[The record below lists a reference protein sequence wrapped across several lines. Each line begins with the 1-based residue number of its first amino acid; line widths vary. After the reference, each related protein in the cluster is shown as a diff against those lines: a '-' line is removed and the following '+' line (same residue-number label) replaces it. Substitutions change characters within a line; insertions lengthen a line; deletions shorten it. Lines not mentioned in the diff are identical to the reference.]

1 MTSQDLPIVLTE
13 DTLSPDDKII
23 IDNII
28 TGLES
33 LGSPD
38 LSICKKY
45 KITQIPKGY
54 MISVKLPSQDTFEVT
69 LDDLIFLQS
78 INPTRIENI
87 SIGRCTKQAN
97 HVELFIRVLNASQRI
112 MVQSRVSFCHAI
124 RKRRFE
130 EID

>member
-1 MTSQDLPIVLTE
+1 MTDTQDLIIITDDNLPQ
-13 DTLSPDDKII
+13 DDKVI
-23 IDNII
+23 IDNIV
-28 TGLES
+28 TALES

-38 LSICKKY
+38 FPICKKY

-54 MISVKLPSQDTFEVT
+54 MINVKLPLQDVFEIT

-87 SIGRCTKQAN
+87 SIGRCSKTSSSI
-97 HVELFIRVLNASQRI
+97 ELFIRVLNSSQRI
-112 MVQSRVSFCHAI
+112 MIKSRISFYDAM
-124 RKRRFE
+124 RKRKFE